1 MISSILSSRYS
12 SVTIVVGSLLYQ
24 STSNPIFLLAALFGV
39 AQYLYS
45 MQDALLYQPNM
56 PPTTRNCNP
65 LPRSQHE
72 VINFGENG
80 RLNGFL
86 FKCDDG
92 KCPTI
97 IFFHGNAGNAANRTP
112 MVEFMRTLLRV
123 NVFIFDY
130 SGYGLSRGI
139 PSEKQFYRD
148 GQNAINFVESRDD
161 LGEGIF
167 LFGRSLGGA
176 VVIDLAVR
184 PENENLSGIIVENTF
199 TSVPAMGTV
208 LFSPA
213 APIINLLP
221 QFAIK
226 NKFYSDEKV
235 QKLSIPVL
243 FISGKDDEL
252 VPPGMMHKLY
262 SLCDSKQKYFAKM
275 KGQHNNT
282 WTTPGYFDKMKH
294 FLHEDCKNRHP
305 TTLKPIMTDEE
316 LD

>member
-1 MISSILSSRYS
+1 MLVQPKKY
-12 SVTIVVGSLLYQ
+12 
-24 STSNPIFLLAALFGV
+24 LFK
-39 AQYLYS
+39 
-45 MQDALLYQPNM
+45 
-56 PPTTRNCNP
+56 
-65 LPRSQHE
+65 

-112 MVEFMRTLLRV
+112 MVEFMRTLLHV

-148 GQNAINFVESRDD
+148 GQDAINFVESRDD

-226 NKFYSDEKV
+226 NKFYRFV
-235 QKLSIPVL
+235 
-243 FISGKDDEL
+243 
-252 VPPGMMHKLY
+252 
-262 SLCDSKQKYFAKM
+262 SKSFQSRIRILAK
-275 KGQHNNT
+275 
-282 WTTPGYFDKMKH
+282 
-294 FLHEDCKNRHP
+294 
-305 TTLKPIMTDEE
+305 
-316 LD
+316 